1 MPWTYVIS
9 DLKGKDIVGM
19 FYEKEKNKSK
29 RVELSKVTDL
39 VKSSIVKK
47 MYIVLRSKILKIK
60 YLILLT

>member
-29 RVELSKVTDL
+29 RVDLSKVTDL

-47 MYIVLRSKILKIK
+47 MYIVLR
-60 YLILLT
+60 

>member
-1 MPWTYVIS
+1 
-9 DLKGKDIVGM
+9 M

-29 RVELSKVTDL
+29 RVDLSKVTDL